1 MLTIPGKSCGPCTH
15 CCKVLYIEELKKP
28 AGPLCSNC
36 NVGGGC
42 SIYVS
47 RPAVC
52 QDYEC
57 QWLYDRNLPA
67 TMRPDKV
74 GTLLM
79 DDVDS
84 NEYHAVCKIEKPF
97 AWRNPLVFKHL
108 VSMAKSGR
116 IVVAKSGLR
125 AWRIFDDGRWGVQG
139 LRPVSIRCFLEPC
152 LHNNS
157 VLL

>member
-1 MLTIPGKSCGPCTH
+1 
-15 CCKVLYIEELKKP
+15 V
-28 AGPLCSNC
+28 
-36 NVGGGC
+36 
-42 SIYVS
+42 
-47 RPAVC
+47 
-52 QDYEC
+52 
-57 QWLYDRNLPA
+57 
-67 TMRPDKV
+67 
-74 GTLLM
+74 

-84 NEYHAVCKIEKPF
+84 DEYHAVCEIEKPF

>member
-1 MLTIPGKSCGPCTH
+1 LRSGSDSFTLAAI
-15 CCKVLYIEELKKP
+15 LR
-28 AGPLCSNC
+28 
-36 NVGGGC
+36 
-42 SIYVS
+42 SIVYR
-47 RPAVC
+47 RPF
-52 QDYEC
+52 
-57 QWLYDRNLPA
+57 
-67 TMRPDKV
+67 
-74 GTLLM
+74 M

-84 NEYHAVCKIEKPF
+84 DEYHAVCEIEKPF

-125 AWRIFDDGRWGVQG
+125 AWRIFGDGRWGVQG